1 MAHLSKAD
9 REEHFKKCNR
19 KNPEV
24 EISLSSDKETN
35 VDCSKPNTKDDEG
48 ETVINNNVN
57 VDFFKKIVGL
67 MKDNELRRLKINEK
81 NGNHSNILVKNK
93 YIPRGWSIFEPNSIF
108 YRAYNIINDKDQY
121 ITKQYFT
128 VSPQED
134 SINYPLKDSHNPGY
148 CGMFGIIFMV
158 YFRMHKD
165 DP

>member
-67 MKDNELRRLKINEK
+67 MKEVDKTAKVTNENIIDLLQYCELLNELEK
-81 NGNHSNILVKNK
+81 FKN
-93 YIPRGWSIFEPNSIF
+93 
-108 YRAYNIINDKDQY
+108 
-121 ITKQYFT
+121 
-128 VSPQED
+128 
-134 SINYPLKDSHNPGY
+134 
-148 CGMFGIIFMV
+148 
-158 YFRMHKD
+158 
-165 DP
+165 